1 MDRFYEVPFQEG
13 CLLVTSVSLVLVG
26 FPSQAGQFPKLL
38 AADGLLALSLCK
50 GNTVGP
56 ILQEIQLVTLEGF
69 FHTSHGY
76 IMVQYPPNKLYILR
90 L

>member
-26 FPSQAGQFPKLL
+26 FPSQVGQFPKLL
-38 AADGLLALSLCK
+38 AVDGLLALSLCK

-76 IMVQYPPNKLYILR
+76 IMVQYPPNKPYILR